1 MAKENLEEKAALD
14 PKAERKRLSDEKKKL
29 KQEQKNQKKEARK
42 RAKELALEEANI
54 VDEDEGGTLSV
65 VIVTTIIIIVWLG
78 ILVLLI
84 KLDVGGFGSNV
95 LAPVISDVPVLN
107 KILPESA
114 DTEVSGLESYG
125 GYTSLKDAVDQ
136 IEKLQLQLEQAQ
148 SNLDS
153 DKEEISQLKA
163 EIERLSTFEANQIE
177 FQRIKNEFYE
187 EVVYAENGPGAEEY
201 VKYYETMD
209 PETAQSLYKEVV
221 AKQQETEEVTNYAQA
236 YSEMKPKEAAAIFE
250 EMTNNLDL
258 AARILGVME
267 ADDRGAILGAM
278 DPEVAAKI
286 TKIMDPES

>member
-114 DTEVSGLESYG
+114 DTEVSDLESYG